1 MKYKIDSFNGLAA
14 IIHVADI
21 AHLQGKR
28 FGIFHQEREQVP
40 DLAGGKVIEYLYNVS
55 SIRE

>member
-28 FGIFHQEREQVP
+28 FGIFHQEREQVL
-40 DLAGGKVIEYLYNVS
+40 DLAGGKVVEHLYNVS

>member
-1 MKYKIDSFNGLAA
+1 MKYIFYPLGGLAA

-40 DLAGGKVIEYLYNVS
+40 DLAGGKVVEYFYNVS